1 MHTPWDR
8 RHADTP
14 HRPEPADRRD
24 DFGQADYS
32 QDFGY
37 DPQQR
42 AGYRLDRD
50 DGARN
55 DDYGQADYGRD
66 YAYDPDSRTGYR
78 REAGPAD
85 EPRTW
90 RGRPAHP
97 DHGTRRERERE
108 AADRRIFAIVSE
120 RLEHDRRVDSSDVE
134 LRVENRVVFL
144 DGTVRTRE
152 GKRRIEHMA
161 ELDGVA
167 DIVNALRVREAES
180 RRGWFG

>member
-1 MHTPWDR
+1 MNTPWDR

-14 HRPEPADRRD
+14 HRQDAPDRHD

-32 QDFGY
+32 QEFGY

-50 DGARN
+50 EAPG
-55 DDYGQADYGRD
+55 
-66 YAYDPDSRTGYR
+66 AYDPDRRAGYP
-78 REAGPAD
+78 REGGPHD

-97 DHGTRRERERE
+97 DHDTRRERERE

-120 RLEHDRRVDSSDVE
+120 RLEHDRRVDTSDVE

-167 DIVNALRVREAES
+167 DIVNALRVRDADT

>member
-8 RHADTP
+8 RHAGTP
-14 HRPEPADRRD
+14 HRPEPAEHRD

-32 QDFGY
+32 RDFGY

-50 DGARN
+50 D
-55 DDYGQADYGRD
+55 
-66 YAYDPDSRTGYR
+66 AYDPSDNTGYR
-78 REAGPAD
+78 REARPDD

-90 RGRPAHP
+90 RGRP
-97 DHGTRRERERE
+97 DHGTRRERESE
-108 AADRRIFAIVSE
+108 AVDRRIFAVVSE
-120 RLEHDRRVDSSDVE
+120 RLEHDRRVDTSDVE

-167 DIVNALRVREAES
+167 DIVNALRVREAGP

>member
-1 MHTPWDR
+1 MNTPWDR
-8 RHADTP
+8 RHAGMP
-14 HRPEPADRRD
+14 HHPDPVEPRD

-32 QDFGY
+32 QEFGY

-42 AGYRLDRD
+42 AGYRLERE
-50 DGARN
+50 DGAR
-55 DDYGQADYGRD
+55 RD
-66 YAYDPDSRTGYR
+66 AY
-78 REAGPAD
+78 GPAD
-85 EPRTW
+85 YSREPGPLDQPRTW

-97 DHGTRRERERE
+97 DHGTRRDRERE

-120 RLEHDRRVDSSDVE
+120 RLEHDRRVDTSDVE
-134 LRVENRVVFL
+134 LRVENRVVYL

-167 DIVNALRVREAES
+167 DVVNALRVREAEP
-180 RRGWFG
+180 RHGWFG

>member
-14 HRPEPADRRD
+14 HRREDADYRD

-37 DPQQR
+37 DPEQR

-50 DGARN
+50 EAARN
-55 DDYGQADYGRD
+55 DDYGQADYSRD
-66 YAYDPDSRTGYR
+66 YAYDPGTRAGYR
-78 REAGPAD
+78 REASPPD

-97 DHGTRRERERE
+97 DHVTRRERERD

-120 RLEHDRRVDSSDVE
+120 RLEHDRRVDTSDVE

-144 DGTVRTRE
+144 DGAVRTRE

-167 DIVNALRVREAES
+167 DIVNALRVREAGP

>member
-1 MHTPWDR
+1 MNTPWDR

-14 HRPEPADRRD
+14 HRPDAADRRD

-50 DGARN
+50 EAAG
-55 DDYGQADYGRD
+55 
-66 YAYDPDSRTGYR
+66 AYDPDNRAGYP
-78 REAGPAD
+78 REGGPHD

-97 DHGTRRERERE
+97 DHGVRRDRERE

-120 RLEHDRRVDSSDVE
+120 RLEHDRRVDTSDVE

-161 ELDGVA
+161 EIDGVA
-167 DIVNALRVREAES
+167 DIVNGLRVREAET

>member
-14 HRPEPADRRD
+14 YRPERADDRD
-24 DFGQADYS
+24 DFGQVDYS
-32 QDFGY
+32 SDYGY

-50 DGARN
+50 EAASH
-55 DDYGQADYGRD
+55 DDYGQADYSRD
-66 YAYDPDSRTGYR
+66 YAYDPDTRTGFR
-78 REAGPAD
+78 REAGPQGEA
-85 EPRTW
+85 RSW

-97 DHGTRRERERE
+97 GRDTRRERERE

-120 RLEHDRRVDSSDVE
+120 RLKHDRQVDTSDVE

-161 ELDGVA
+161 ELEGVA
-167 DIVNALRVREAES
+167 DIVNALRVREAEH
-180 RRGWFG
+180 RRSWFG